1 MFIFRPNPSSTVVIH
16 IQLPSELPNCQSPS
30 HLRRHLQ
37 RQLFIPHSYYS
48 CSSFFLLCTTSN
60 KHLPHRLLKQATL
73 ESSLTPP
80 ISSVSTSR
88 PSAVPA
94 PSSSTLHISLP
105 VSCQKAG
112 ATASFQ
118 IPALLLSLP
127 QFLIWKMRYTFKYQ
141 QIPSS

>member
-37 RQLFIPHSYYS
+37 CQLFIPNSYYS
-48 CSSFFLLCTTSN
+48 CSSFSLLCTTN
-60 KHLPHRLLKQATL
+60 DKHLPRRLLRQATL

-80 ISSVSTSR
+80 VSCLHLPPISSSR
-88 PSAVPA
+88 PFF
-94 PSSSTLHISLP
+94 LHRHLGLP
-105 VSCQKAG
+105 VSCRKAG

-118 IPALLLSLP
+118 IPALFLALP
-127 QFLIWKMRYTFKYQ
+127 QFLIWKMRCTFKYQ
-141 QIPSS
+141 HIPSS